1 VPHSDELEHPF
12 VVNRGRC
19 IQIKKCIW
27 LQFSRICSREVT
39 PLLSVVFRVVR
50 VVHKF
55 DFRLVTDE
63 TPNRWRPG
71 WRQVSQWERRTCFW
85 PGLYVLPWTLSRAL
99 RDSTKAG
106 QSTAFSWVK
115 TG

>member
-1 VPHSDELEHPF
+1 MTPSGIEPATFQLVAQWLNQLRHLVPHSDELEHPF

-71 WRQVSQWERRTCFW
+71 
-85 PGLYVLPWTLSRAL
+85 
-99 RDSTKAG
+99 
-106 QSTAFSWVK
+106 
-115 TG
+115 